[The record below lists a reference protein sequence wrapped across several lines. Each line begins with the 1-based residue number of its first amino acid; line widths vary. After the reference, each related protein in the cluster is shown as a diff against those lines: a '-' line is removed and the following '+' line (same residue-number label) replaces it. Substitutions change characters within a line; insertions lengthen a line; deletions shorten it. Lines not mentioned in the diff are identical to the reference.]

1 MKAKKIFAAACAA
14 SMAMSCMAVPA
25 FAQVPGDATLG
36 EHSAKAEEPATG
48 ATTVERNHQSTKV
61 YAAVNG
67 FYTITVPESINLH
80 KENKADFGTGIYT
93 NTEHCKVNLRGD
105 IRENQT
111 VTVSV
116 TNPVMK
122 CTGSQ
127 DVTANV
133 NTSSKT
139 VWTRDDMK
147 VGDTVGATG
156 TDTIYPVSAE
166 LTPGDWEG
174 TATFNCTLA

>member
-1 MKAKKIFAAACAA
+1 MKAKTIFAAACAA

-25 FAQVPGDATLG
+25 FAIEDPSVTLG

-127 DVTANV
+127 DVTATV
-133 NTSSKT
+133 DTSSKT
-139 VWTRDDMK
+139 VWNRDDMK

>member
-25 FAQVPGDATLG
+25 FAQASGDATLG

-48 ATTVERNHQSTKV
+48 ATTVEQNHQSTKV

-127 DVTANV
+127 DVTATV
-133 NTSSKT
+133 DTSSKT
-139 VWTRDDMK
+139 VWNRDDMK

>member
-1 MKAKKIFAAACAA
+1 MKAKKFFAAACAA

-25 FAQVPGDATLG
+25 FAQEDPSVTLG
-36 EHSAKAEEPATG
+36 EHSTKAEEPATG
-48 ATTVERNHQSTKV
+48 ATTMEKNHQSTKV

-67 FYTITVPESINLH
+67 FYVITVPESINLH
-80 KENKADFGTGIYT
+80 KDNTADFGTGIYT

-116 TNPVMK
+116 TNPIMK

-127 DVTANV
+127 DVTATV
-133 NTSSKT
+133 DISSKT
-139 VWTRDDMK
+139 VWNRDDMK